1 MNKAFTYF
9 ACFYFTDIFKG
20 ASSNAV
26 MHYESTSYPSISAG
40 SDLSE
45 RGVELA
51 SRSHISV
58 PSVSGDGSHSV
69 TTVRLPTNGQGLD
82 QTQDSTGSPFEVVDN
97 GSIECEPSDETSH
110 ITNL

>member
-1 MNKAFTYF
+1 MFLF
-9 ACFYFTDIFKG
+9 IDILKG

-26 MHYESTSYPSISAG
+26 MHNESTSYPSISAS

-51 SRSHISV
+51 SSSPISV

-69 TTVRLPTNGQGLD
+69 TAVRLPTNGQGLD
-82 QTQDSTGSPFEVVDN
+82 QTQDSTGSPFEEEVVDN
-97 GSIECEPSDETSH
+97 GCIECEPSDDTSD